1 MNLRGR
7 TKRILSLRKVV
18 STIGHFRIS
27 FASFSKRSLVLN
39 YSHEKDINLS
49 VNENLK
55 SYERMSTR
63 SRFEN
68 EADGDSEIAYY
79 IFYILKCSP
88 RL

>member
-1 MNLRGR
+1 M
-7 TKRILSLRKVV
+7 
-18 STIGHFRIS
+18 
-27 FASFSKRSLVLN
+27 LN